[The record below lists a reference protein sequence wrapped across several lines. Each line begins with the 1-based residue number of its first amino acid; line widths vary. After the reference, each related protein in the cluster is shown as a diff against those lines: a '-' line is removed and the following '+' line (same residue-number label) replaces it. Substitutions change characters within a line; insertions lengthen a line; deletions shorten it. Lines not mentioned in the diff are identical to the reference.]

1 MIFKETI
8 MLNLKPF
15 YRAACLGVLT
25 VSLSSCGIFSS
36 GKPKTHAAKSSV
48 KPVRIKHINQQEGG
62 RELILQSM
70 DLVGTPYRWGGST
83 DTGFDCSGM
92 IQYLYKNALDVNI
105 PRTSRQMAAASR
117 SINPK
122 KLKSGDLVFFNTSG
136 RGISHV
142 GLYIGNGEFIHAPSS
157 GSVVRT
163 ERLDK
168 PYYAKRLVKAGTFF
182 D

>member
-1 MIFKETI
+1 MK
-8 MLNLKPF
+8 NLKPL
-15 YRAACLGVLT
+15 YRAACLGILT
-25 VSLSSCGIFSS
+25 VTLSSCGIFSS
-36 GKPKTHAAKSSV
+36 SKKPKTHASKSSV
-48 KPVRIKHINQQEGG
+48 KPVRIKHISQQEGG

-70 DLVGTPYRWGGST
+70 DLVGTPYRWGGTT

-92 IQYLYKNALDVNI
+92 IQYLYKNALNVNI

-142 GLYIGNGEFIHAPSS
+142 GLYIGNNQFIHAPSS

-163 ERLDK
+163 ESLDK